1 MNDMSGRDETFEAVP
16 AVIRRRKR
24 PDTVADQ
31 IRERIVETGLS
42 PGDRLPH
49 DWIEPETWHVSRGTL
64 REALKVLESQ
74 GLTTSK
80 TGPGGG
86 VFVSSVEA
94 QQAIR
99 LLDNLFL
106 HRPPSIGDIYAIRK
120 ELEPLLAAGLAG
132 KLTGSALSLLQDKI
146 RLYED
151 EPATAQ
157 EEYRQRMAELDF
169 HEELARHC
177 ENRLLGFLCRFLVSL
192 LRDMAV
198 CREIYQQHNPA
209 LRETGL
215 HYQVALLRAIK
226 AGNAERAS
234 AIMRD
239 HMIAAET
246 YMLERAEIRR
256 RRLSDPGPAQR
267 R

>member
-1 MNDMSGRDETFEAVP
+1 MPEQEETIAAASAVT
-16 AVIRRRKR
+16 RRRKR
-24 PDTVADQ
+24 PDAVADQ
-31 IRERIVETGLS
+31 IRDRIVENGLS

-49 DWIEPETWHVSRGTL
+49 EWIEPETWHVSRGTL

-74 GLTTSK
+74 GLTLSK

-86 VFVSSVEA
+86 VFVSSVEDGH
-94 QQAIR
+94 AIR

-106 HRPPSIGDIYAIRK
+106 HRQPSIADIYSIRR
-120 ELEPLLAAGLAG
+120 ELEPLLAASLAG
-132 KLTGSALSLLQDKI
+132 KLTPSAFALLQAKI

-151 EPATAQ
+151 EPATAE

-169 HEELARHC
+169 HDELARLC
-177 ENRLLGFLCRFLVSL
+177 ENRLLGFLCHFLVSL

-226 AGNAERAS
+226 AGDAERAS
-234 AIMRD
+234 ALMRD
-239 HMIAAET
+239 HMAAAEARSD
-246 YMLERAEIRR
+246 ERSVGKERVSTCR
-256 RRLSDPGPAQR
+256 SRG
-267 R
+267 

>member
-1 MNDMSGRDETFEAVP
+1 MPGQDGSIATAP
-16 AVIRRRKR
+16 AVARRRKR

-31 IRERIVETGLS
+31 IRERIVENGLA

-49 DWIEPETWHVSRGTL
+49 EWIEPETWHVSRGTL

-74 GLTTSK
+74 GLTLSK

-86 VFVSSVEA
+86 VFVSSIEA
-94 QQAIR
+94 EHAIR

-106 HRPPSIGDIYAIRK
+106 HSQPSIADIYSIRK
-120 ELEPLLAAGLAG
+120 ELEPLLAASLAG
-132 KLTGSALSLLQDKI
+132 KLTPAALSLLQAKV

-151 EPATAQ
+151 EPTTTE

-169 HEELARHC
+169 HEELARLC
-177 ENRLLGFLCRFLVSL
+177 QNQLLGFLCRFLVSL

-198 CREIYQQHNPA
+198 CREIYQQHNPV

-226 AGNAERAS
+226 AGDADRAS

-239 HMIAAET
+239 HMITAEA

-256 RRLSDPGPAQR
+256 RREPHVGPKP
-267 R
+267 

>member
-1 MNDMSGRDETFEAVP
+1 MSEMAVREEIIAEVP

-24 PDTVADQ
+24 PDAVADQ
-31 IRERIVETGLS
+31 IRDRIVEHGLS

-49 DWIEPETWHVSRGTL
+49 EWIEPETWHVSRGTL
-64 REALKVLESQ
+64 REALKILESQ
-74 GLTTSK
+74 GLTLSK

-86 VFVSSVEA
+86 IFVASVETE
-94 QQAIR
+94 QAIR

-106 HRPPSIGDIYAIRK
+106 HKPPTIADIYAIRK
-120 ELEPLLAAGLAG
+120 ELEPLLAASLAG
-132 KLTGSALSLLQDKI
+132 KLAPSAFASLQANI

-151 EPATAQ
+151 EPATVE

-169 HEELARHC
+169 HDELARLC

-198 CREIYQQHNPA
+198 CREVYQQHNPV

-226 AGNAERAS
+226 AGDAGRAA
-234 AIMRD
+234 AIMRE
-239 HMIAAET
+239 HMITAEA
-246 YMLERAEIRR
+246 YMLERTEIRR
-256 RRLSDPGPAQR
+256 GYRSKR
-267 R
+267 

>member
-1 MNDMSGRDETFEAVP
+1 MSEMPGREETIADVP
-16 AVIRRRKR
+16 VVIRRRKR
-24 PDTVADQ
+24 PDAVADQ
-31 IRERIVETGLS
+31 IRDRIVEHGLS

-49 DWIEPETWHVSRGTL
+49 EWIEPEAWHVSRGTL

-74 GLTTSK
+74 GLTLSK

-86 VFVSSVEA
+86 VFVASVEA
-94 QQAIR
+94 EQAIR

-106 HRPPSIGDIYAIRK
+106 HQPPSIAEIYAIRK
-120 ELEPLLAAGLAG
+120 ELEPLLAASLAG
-132 KLTGSALSLLQDKI
+132 KLTPPAFALLQAKI

-151 EPATAQ
+151 EPATVE

-169 HEELARHC
+169 HDALARLC

-192 LRDMAV
+192 LKDMAA
-198 CREIYQQHNPA
+198 CRDVYQQHNPV

-226 AGNAERAS
+226 AGDAERAS
-234 AIMRD
+234 TIMRH
-239 HMIAAET
+239 HMIAAEI
-246 YMLERAEIRR
+246 YMLERTEIRR
-256 RRLSDPGPAQR
+256 GHASR
-267 R
+267 

>member
-1 MNDMSGRDETFEAVP
+1 MKDATAPTLQSAG
-16 AVIRRRKR
+16 IRKRKR
-24 PDTVADQ
+24 PDTVAEQ
-31 IRERIVETGLS
+31 IRERIVEHGLR

-49 DWIEPETWHVSRGTL
+49 AWIEPDSWHVSRGTL
-64 REALKVLESQ
+64 REALKILESR
-74 GLTTSK
+74 GLTVSK

-94 QQAIR
+94 EDAIS

-106 HRPPSIGDIYAIRK
+106 HEPPSIANIYAIRK
-120 ELEPLLAAGLAG
+120 ELEPQLAASLAG
-132 KLTGSALSLLQDKI
+132 RLSPDAFASLQATI

-151 EPATAQ
+151 EPSNAA
-157 EEYRQRMAELDF
+157 EEYQQRLAELDF

-177 ENRLLGFLCRFLVSL
+177 DNRLLGFLCRFLVSL

-198 CREIYQQHNPA
+198 CREIYHEHNPG

-226 AGNAERAS
+226 SGDAKRAGDL
-234 AIMRD
+234 MRE
-239 HMIAAET
+239 HMAAAEA
-246 YMLERAEIRR
+246 YMLERAEMR
-256 RRLSDPGPAQR
+256 RRLPVRPAEQ
-267 R
+267 

>member
-1 MNDMSGRDETFEAVP
+1 MVESTTAAGRP
-16 AVIRRRKR
+16 ASPQTVARRRKR
-24 PDTVADQ
+24 PDTVAAQ
-31 IRERIVETGLS
+31 LRERIVEQGMS

-49 DWIEPETWHVSRGTL
+49 DWIEPETWNVSRGTL
-64 REALKVLESQ
+64 REALKILESQ
-74 GLTTSK
+74 GLTVSK

-94 QQAIR
+94 EYAIS

-106 HRPPSIGDIYAIRK
+106 HEQPSIADIYAIRK
-120 ELEPLLAAGLAG
+120 ELEPKLAASLAG
-132 KLTGSALSLLQDKI
+132 KLSQETFALLQAKI

-151 EPATAQ
+151 EPKTVE

-169 HEELARHC
+169 HEELARVC
-177 ENRLLGFLCRFLVSL
+177 KNRLLGFLCRFLVSL

-198 CREIYQQHNPA
+198 CRDIYKQHNPE

-226 AGNAERAS
+226 AGDSERAGKL
-234 AIMRD
+234 MRD

-256 RRLSDPGPAQR
+256 RSSR
-267 R
+267 RQDEP

>member
-1 MNDMSGRDETFEAVP
+1 MRGHDETIAAAP
-16 AVIRRRKR
+16 AVMRRRKR

-31 IRERIVETGLS
+31 IRERIVENGLA

-49 DWIEPETWHVSRGTL
+49 EWILPETWHVSRGTL

-74 GLTTSK
+74 GLTISK

-86 VFVSSVEA
+86 VFVASVEA
-94 QQAIR
+94 AHAIR

-106 HRPPSIGDIYAIRK
+106 HRPPSIADIYAVRK
-120 ELEPLLAAGLAG
+120 ELEPVMAGSLAG
-132 KLTGSALSLLQDKI
+132 KLTPEAFALLQAKI

-151 EPATAQ
+151 EPATAE

-169 HEELARHC
+169 HDELARLC
-177 ENRLLGFLCRFLVSL
+177 ENRLLGFICRFLVSL

-198 CREIYQQHNPA
+198 CREIYKQHNPV
-209 LRETGL
+209 LRESGL

-226 AGNAERAS
+226 SGDAARA
-234 AIMRD
+234 ATIMRD
-239 HMIAAET
+239 HMIAAEA

-256 RRLSDPGPAQR
+256 RPPVIER
-267 R
+267 